1 MVAHASNPS
10 TRETEAGK
18 SVSSCPP
25 GLCSEFQASHGYIET
40 TYLKKIRT
48 NQRNICFGASAFDIP
63 SKLTY

>member
-25 GLCSEFQASHGYIET
+25 GLCSEFQASHSYIEAS
-40 TYLKKIRT
+40 YLKKKKK
-48 NQRNICFGASAFDIP
+48 D
-63 SKLTY
+63 KLKVHLFQAISL